1 MDPWLMDPWVLG
13 AIAGMTVVTYLT
25 RAGGYFLFRLVR
37 MPQGVRD
44 ALGYV
49 PGALFVSYVAPALV
63 SGGPQQWAGAA
74 ATAALMIA
82 TGNLTIAIL
91 GGTGAAWV
99 VWAYA

>member
-1 MDPWLMDPWVLG
+1 M
-13 AIAGMTVVTYLT
+13 
-25 RAGGYFLFRLVR
+25 
-37 MPQGVRD
+37 RD

-63 SGGPQQWAGAA
+63 VRWAAAMGRGPQP
-74 ATAALMIA
+74 TAALMIA